1 MLMTSIS
8 FERPSKFPV
17 SEADASAK
25 TYFLWDWSVL
35 CLLFRANLL
44 TTLLGKSCK
53 ACAGVYTRR
62 SAAEKIITWQ
72 HRNSITIIT
81 TTIVY
86 I

>member
-1 MLMTSIS
+1 MLMTIIS
-8 FERPSKFPV
+8 FERPSKFLV
-17 SEADASAK
+17 GVAEASAK
-25 TYFLWDWSVL
+25 TYFLWDSSVL

-53 ACAGVYTRR
+53 ACAGVYTQR

-72 HRNSITIIT
+72 QRNSITIIT